1 MTTAQE
7 IIATARANAAVLM
20 ESLEDAK
27 FIEETAQE
35 QQADEC
41 PSCGSEMVNP
51 NDCPELLQA
60 LHDLKGDLADA
71 FFKHEE
77 QLERIGDKGINFSLF
92 WSSDCIAEA
101 FLQYVA
107 RSSSCQSAEELK
119 AAASEL
125 VELNAKWIYEDH

>member
-27 FIEETAQE
+27 FLEETAEE
-35 QQADEC
+35 QIKDEC

-51 NDCPELLQA
+51 KDCPELLQS
-60 LHDLKGDLADA
+60 LNDLKKDLADA
-71 FFKHEE
+71 FIKHEE

-107 RSSSCQSAEELK
+107 RSSNCQNAE
-119 AAASEL
+119 AAAVNSSAFRTIL
-125 VELNAKWIYEDH
+125 F